1 MTHASW
7 DAHTLCAVSG
17 RTVVALRND
26 GPGDLWATAR
36 CASLNVHLPC
46 CACGQQSTL
55 ARANTCWKH
64 AAHGSYA

>member
-46 CACGQQSTL
+46 SACGQ
-55 ARANTCWKH
+55 
-64 AAHGSYA
+64 

>member
-1 MTHASW
+1 MTQVTW

-46 CACGQQSTL
+46 CACGQ
-55 ARANTCWKH
+55 
-64 AAHGSYA
+64 